1 MTALSII
8 PSIPVGSWFA
18 SLVDWINNHFGPL
31 LDFIDWLLRPVLYDN
46 IDAALLWVPPL
57 AMAFI
62 LAALGAVARS
72 WRFGL
77 GALAGLLLIQSMNLW
92 DEAMDTLSLVLIAA
106 AIAMLF
112 SLPLGILAARS
123 TVTSAALR
131 PMLDLMQTMP
141 AFVYLIPTLFF
152 WGIGVTP
159 GIVSTIVFAMPP
171 GVRLTELGIRQVD
184 KEMVEAGHA
193 FGARPVDILRNIQ
206 LPLAMPT
213 IMAGV
218 NQVIMLSLS
227 MVVIAGI
234 VGAGGLGGVV
244 YSGIT
249 RLNLGLGFEGGL
261 AVVILAV
268 YLDRVTSGL
277 GARRAPTR
285 RTARRARA
293 AR

>member
-1 MTALSII
+1 MAALSII

-31 LDFIDWLLRPVLYDN
+31 LDFIDWLLRPVLYEN

-193 FGARPVDILRNIQ
+193 FGARPIDILRNIQ

>member
-1 MTALSII
+1 MTALAASSL
-8 PSIPVGSWFA
+8 PNVPVGDWFA
-18 SLVDWINNHFGPL
+18 GLVDWINNHFGPL

-46 IDAALLWVPPL
+46 IDAAFLWVPPIAMAVVLALL
-57 AMAFI
+57 AM
-62 LAALGAVARS
+62 LART

-77 GALAGLLLIQSMNLW
+77 FSLVGLLLIQSMGLW
-92 DEAMDTLSLVLIAA
+92 KDAMDTLTLVVIAA
-106 AIAMLF
+106 ALAMLL
-112 SLPLGILAARS
+112 SIPLGILAARNR
-123 TVTSAALR
+123 VASAVLR
-131 PMLDLMQTMP
+131 PLMDLIQTMP

-159 GIVSTIVFAMPP
+159 GVVATIVFAMAP

-193 FGARPVDILRNIQ
+193 FGARPRDILRGIQ

-249 RLNLGLGFEGGL
+249 RLDLGRGFEGGL
-261 AVVILAV
+261 GVVILAIF
-268 YLDRVTSGL
+268 LDRVTSAL
-277 GARRAPTR
+277 GERRASGAARRP
-285 RTARRARA
+285 
-293 AR
+293 

>member
-277 GARRAPTR
+277 GARRAPTG
-285 RTARRARA
+285 RTARRAHT